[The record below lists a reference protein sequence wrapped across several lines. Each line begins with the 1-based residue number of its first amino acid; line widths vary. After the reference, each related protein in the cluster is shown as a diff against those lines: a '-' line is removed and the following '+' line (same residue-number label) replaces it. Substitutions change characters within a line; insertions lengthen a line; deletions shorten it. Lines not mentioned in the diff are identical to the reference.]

1 MEELGIVGNRAIHEI
16 ASHNGWKDGSTE
28 KIALHGM
35 LGAITGAKSGGSAL
49 SGLIAGGA
57 NEYAIGYL
65 EKSKGKDWIN
75 KHPDT
80 VQNISAAFG
89 GILSKM
95 TGGSGHTG
103 AYISQMGTKWNL
115 FGMEVTEEEQEQT
128 DKMLRSMGMKI
139 GEIMTGNDREYIKE
153 KFSESALDGA
163 TALAEWTKNHYS
175 EIMADKN
182 FKGKLRLE
190 GLKFLSKLSVWIDL
204 ASVLKFNVDFQ
215 YEKYEELNIKFE
227 EKGKSY
233 WVNVYNRLKENTSDA
248 MD

>member
-1 MEELGIVGNRAIHEI
+1 
-16 ASHNGWKDGSTE
+16 
-28 KIALHGM
+28 
-35 LGAITGAKSGGSAL
+35 
-49 SGLIAGGA
+49 
-57 NEYAIGYL
+57 
-65 EKSKGKDWIN
+65 
-75 KHPDT
+75 
-80 VQNISAAFG
+80 
-89 GILSKM
+89 
-95 TGGSGHTG
+95 
-103 AYISQMGTKWNL
+103 
-115 FGMEVTEEEQEQT
+115 MEVTEEEQEQT

-163 TALAEWTKNHYS
+163 TALAEWTKKHYS

-204 ASVLKFNVDFQ
+204 ASVLKFNVDVQ
-215 YEKYEELNIKFE
+215 NVDVQYEELNIKFE

-233 WVNVYNRLKENTSDA
+233 WVDVYNRLKENTSDA

>member
-1 MEELGIVGNRAIHEI
+1 
-16 ASHNGWKDGSTE
+16 
-28 KIALHGM
+28 
-35 LGAITGAKSGGSAL
+35 
-49 SGLIAGGA
+49 
-57 NEYAIGYL
+57 
-65 EKSKGKDWIN
+65 
-75 KHPDT
+75 
-80 VQNISAAFG
+80 
-89 GILSKM
+89 
-95 TGGSGHTG
+95 
-103 AYISQMGTKWNL
+103 MGTKWNL

-128 DKMLRSMGMKI
+128 DKMSRSMGMKI

-163 TALAEWTKNHYS
+163 IALAEWTKNHYS
-175 EIMADKN
+175 EIMVDEN

-233 WVNVYNRLKENTSDA
+233 WVDVYNRLKENTSDA

>member
-1 MEELGIVGNRAIHEI
+1 
-16 ASHNGWKDGSTE
+16 
-28 KIALHGM
+28 
-35 LGAITGAKSGGSAL
+35 
-49 SGLIAGGA
+49 
-57 NEYAIGYL
+57 
-65 EKSKGKDWIN
+65 
-75 KHPDT
+75 
-80 VQNISAAFG
+80 
-89 GILSKM
+89 
-95 TGGSGHTG
+95 
-103 AYISQMGTKWNL
+103 
-115 FGMEVTEEEQEQT
+115 MEVTEEEQEQT

-163 TALAEWTKNHYS
+163 TALAEWTKKHYS

-204 ASVLKFNVDFQ
+204 ASVLKFNVDVQ
-215 YEKYEELNIKFE
+215 YEELNIKFE

-233 WVNVYNRLKENTSDA
+233 WVDVYNRLKENTSDA

>member
-1 MEELGIVGNRAIHEI
+1 
-16 ASHNGWKDGSTE
+16 
-28 KIALHGM
+28 
-35 LGAITGAKSGGSAL
+35 
-49 SGLIAGGA
+49 
-57 NEYAIGYL
+57 
-65 EKSKGKDWIN
+65 
-75 KHPDT
+75 
-80 VQNISAAFG
+80 
-89 GILSKM
+89 
-95 TGGSGHTG
+95 
-103 AYISQMGTKWNL
+103 
-115 FGMEVTEEEQEQT
+115 MEVTEEEQEQT

-163 TALAEWTKNHYS
+163 TALAEWTKKHYS

-204 ASVLKFNVDFQ
+204 ASVLKFNVDVQNVDVQ
-215 YEKYEELNIKFE
+215 YEKHEELNIKFE

-233 WVNVYNRLKENTSDA
+233 WVDVYNRLKENTSDA